1 MNDEEGAL
9 ARWSRRKRET
19 EEDQRSVSQARHVEG
34 TKPAIASDAEVA
46 SSAKPVDAKQPPFD
60 PATLP
65 SIDSIVAGSD
75 IRAFLQSG
83 VPMELTKAALR
94 RAWTTDPAI
103 REFIEIAENQ
113 WDFTNPATIPGF
125 GPLQAGDDIGQ
136 LVTQAMGKWPEAP
149 SLTTAAAEAPTPAA
163 ASPPPHPQLSG
174 IPEQSGIM
182 TTAAAQVDLS
192 DEKAVAAT
200 QHVEPQSTTADI
212 PYRRGH
218 GGALPK

>member
-9 ARWSRRKRET
+9 ARWSRRKREAK
-19 EEDQRSVSQARHVEG
+19 EDKKLVSQIPQVEG
-34 TKPAIASDAEVA
+34 ERKPTIGDADVGSPARPLVA
-46 SSAKPVDAKQPPFD
+46 EQAPFD

-65 SIDSIVAGSD
+65 PIESIVAGTD

-125 GPLQAGDDIGQ
+125 GPLQAEDDVGR
-136 LVTQAMGKWPEAP
+136 LVTQAMGKWAEAN
-149 SLTTAAAEAPTPAA
+149 STTASAEAPASTSASSTRNPQVPGIPKQSEVTMVAAEQVDPEHEPAFA
-163 ASPPPHPQLSG
+163 AS
-174 IPEQSGIM
+174 
-182 TTAAAQVDLS
+182 
-192 DEKAVAAT
+192 
-200 QHVEPQSTTADI
+200 QHVEPQSPTLSP

-218 GGALPK
+218 GRALPK